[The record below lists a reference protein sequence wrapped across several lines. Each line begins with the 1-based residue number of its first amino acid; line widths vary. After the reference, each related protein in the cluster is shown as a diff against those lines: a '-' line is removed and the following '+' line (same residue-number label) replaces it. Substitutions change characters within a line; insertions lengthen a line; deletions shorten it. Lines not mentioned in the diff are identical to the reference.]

1 MQNINASTPQA
12 LPKTLRGTDP
22 SKPINAVRTTD
33 GGHRLVNAEI
43 NIYELLDQLQA
54 AGVGLVLGREEG

>member
-1 MQNINASTPQA
+1 MKTQTTLNMPKI
-12 LPKTLRGTDP
+12 LPGTDQ
-22 SKPINAVRTTD
+22 SKPMNAVRTTD
-33 GGHRLVNAEI
+33 GYWLVNAEI